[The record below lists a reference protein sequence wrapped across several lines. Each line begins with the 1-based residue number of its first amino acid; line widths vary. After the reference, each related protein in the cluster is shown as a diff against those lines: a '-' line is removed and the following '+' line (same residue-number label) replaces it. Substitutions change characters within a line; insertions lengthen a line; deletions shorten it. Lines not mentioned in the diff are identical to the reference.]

1 MNWNPACLETLRFRD
16 ECNERSDFL
25 QLVKVLFS
33 NSSTHPEKICSPN
46 KCEPVPLRP
55 LTKLFIHGDCRKKHV
70 DMNMNSLDIFGVDFV
85 LTRFYFPLLP
95 A

>member
-1 MNWNPACLETLRFRD
+1 MNWNPACLEILRFLD

-33 NSSTHPEKICSPN
+33 NSSTRPEKICSPN

-55 LTKLFIHGDCRKKHV
+55 LTKLFMEIAEKKHV

-85 LTRFYFPLLP
+85 LTRFYFPILP
-95 A
+95 T